1 MPQRLLLPNEP
12 GPGVSPR
19 EPLPGSCSGEK
30 AAAPIFHCGS
40 KHDQLMVIDRCAL
53 ICIKLSPDDSEA
65 EGGWSSGKS
74 LLVRFVQ
81 DVGVQPLG
89 GLHSGQ
95 IGVEVLPGHYN
106 HCGQHSTP
114 TPSKKLISFI
124 YDSNYNF

>member
-12 GPGVSPR
+12 GPGVPPR

-65 EGGWSSGKS
+65 EGGWSSAKS

-89 GLHSGQ
+89 RTPLWSDRSGGTTRSLQ
-95 IGVEVLPGHYN
+95 PLW
-106 HCGQHSTP
+106 P
-114 TPSKKLISFI
+114 TFHTHTK
-124 YDSNYNF
+124 